1 MSGDAMPT
9 AAIILAAGLGTRMR
23 SALPK
28 AMHPVAGRPM
38 ISHLVSAC
46 EQVFDRIVV
55 VVGPGMPLME
65 RAVAPHA
72 TAVQADRLGT
82 GHAARMAAPL
92 LRDFDGDVAVLYADN
107 PLITVPTIQKL
118 VARRAAGA
126 RDGNAEAGLA
136 LLAMRPADPGR
147 YGRLVTESSGD
158 VARIVEWADASEAE
172 RAIGLCN
179 AGVVC
184 ARAADLFRWL
194 DAVGNANAKGEYY
207 LTDIV
212 GLAVADGCRV
222 VAEEASEAELAGA
235 NSRAELALLEAGMQ
249 ARLREAAMA
258 GGATLTAP
266 ETVFFA
272 WDTQLGQD
280 VSVAPNVVFG
290 PGVTVED
297 GVEIRAFSHLEGCLV
312 RAGAV
317 IGPFARLR
325 PGTEVGRAAHVGNFV
340 ELKAAHLA
348 EGAKANHLS
357 YLGDVTVGARANI
370 GAGTITCNYDGV
382 NKHRT
387 EIGAGAFIGSDTALV
402 APVRVGARALVAAGS
417 VITEDVPDDAMA
429 IARGRQ
435 ANKAGRG
442 FRGKKESN

>member
-1 MSGDAMPT
+1 MPT
-9 AAIILAAGLGTRMR
+9 AAIILAAGLGTRMK

-28 AMHPVAGRPM
+28 ALHPVAGRPM
-38 ISHLVSAC
+38 INHLLGAC

-55 VVGPGMPLME
+55 VVGPGMPALE

-72 TAVQADRLGT
+72 TVVQGERLGT
-82 GHAARMAAPL
+82 GHAALQAAPL
-92 LRDFDGDVAVLYADN
+92 LRDFPGDVAILYADN
-107 PLITVPTIQKL
+107 PLITVPTIRRL
-118 VARRAAGA
+118 VARRT
-126 RDGNAEAGLA
+126 EAGLA

-147 YGRLVTESSGD
+147 YGRVVQDAAGH

-184 ARAADLFRWL
+184 APAVDLFRWL
-194 DAVGNANAKGEYY
+194 DAVGNDNAKGEYY

-212 GLAVADGCRV
+212 GLAVAEGRRV
-222 VAEEASEAELAGA
+222 AAEEAAEAELAGA
-235 NSRAELALLEAGMQ
+235 NSRAELAQLEAGMQ
-249 ARLREAAMA
+249 ARLRAAAMA

-266 ETVFFA
+266 ETVFFS
-272 WDTQLGQD
+272 WDTRLGQD
-280 VSVAPNVVFG
+280 VSIGPNVVFG

-297 GVEIRAFSHLEGCLV
+297 GVEIRAFSHLEGCVV
-312 RAGAV
+312 RSGAV

-325 PGTEVGRAAHVGNFV
+325 PGTEVGREAHVGNFV
-340 ELKAAHLA
+340 ELKAATLA
-348 EGAKANHLS
+348 EGAKANHLT
-357 YLGDVTVGARANI
+357 YLGDVTVGAKANI

-382 NKHRT
+382 HKHRT

-402 APVRVGARALVAAGS
+402 APVRVGDRALVAAGS
-417 VITEDVPDDAMA
+417 VITEDVPDDALA

-435 ANKAGRG
+435 ATKPGRG
-442 FRGKKESN
+442 FKGKKGSH